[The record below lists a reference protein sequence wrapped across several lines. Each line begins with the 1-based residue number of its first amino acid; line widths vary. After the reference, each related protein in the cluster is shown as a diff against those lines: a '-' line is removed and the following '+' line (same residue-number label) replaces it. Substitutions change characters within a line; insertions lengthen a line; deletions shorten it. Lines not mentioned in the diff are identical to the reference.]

1 MTDFDHTLQ
10 RRDGGQMKIGV
21 KADSLTL
28 TIAPPVTPNEKEA
41 MDGLKALAD
50 ALKRDVHGSDI
61 QSKDG
66 AISLTIKTPS
76 GRDNAL
82 AMVAVS
88 SLETHGAINI
98 GESKRFETALHTA
111 EQQAQQAQKAPD
123 PVSKEITDIQKAA
136 AAIGDALKGM
146 VKADNMHAGMP
157 ASKVAHAVAPELP
170 DGQLGRA

>member
-21 KADSLTL
+21 KPDSLTL

-111 EQQAQQAQKAPD
+111 EQQAQKAPD
-123 PVSKEITDIQKAA
+123 PVSKDISDVQRAA

-146 VKADNMHAGMP
+146 VKADNMHA
-157 ASKVAHAVAPELP
+157 ASVSKVAHAVSPELP